1 MDYQP
6 TLAPVVAL
14 QWPSLQK
21 ATTKVY
27 KRILSERNLS
37 EVWGEVGW
45 EALFVSEMLVAFACK
60 VAAMLKRMLA
70 NDNNLI

>member
-1 MDYQP
+1 
-6 TLAPVVAL
+6 
-14 QWPSLQK
+14 
-21 ATTKVY
+21 
-27 KRILSERNLS
+27 LS

-45 EALFVSEMLVAFACK
+45 EALFVLEMLVAFACK